1 MVKGNL
7 CRALMMNEL
16 QGRQN
21 ARLLMIKRA
30 RHAVVEAKKARA
42 KAFIIPNE
50 KGRSIAT
57 HLNRKI
63 GLAEQRLLRLL

>member
-30 RHAVVEAKKARA
+30 REALARA
-42 KAFIIPNE
+42 KMARVKAFIIPNE
-50 KGRSIAT
+50 KGLWIASN
-57 HLNRKI
+57 LKRRI
-63 GLAEQRLLRLL
+63 GKAEQRLLRLL